1 MGKRFDR
8 TMMASLAG
16 VWVALAVSGCANV
29 GQQGVQTG
37 AASGASGASAAS
49 SVPAA
54 AAVPASDAL
63 AGTQVKLAADEG
75 TPLKKAQPLIYRVKR
90 GDTLARIAQHHHC
103 SVRQL
108 QAWNGLKNSSR
119 LKLGQVLHVASP
131 ETVRAVNAANA
142 AAHAA
147 AHAAAV
153 AAKAAAAS
161 AATSAQ
167 AAAQS
172 SAQAAAQ
179 STAQAA
185 AQSSAQAAAQS
196 SAQAAAQSTAQATAQ
211 STAQATAQST
221 AQATAQS
228 VTQPSAPSAAEA
240 REVAQQISRH
250 ANGVSLAWPA
260 GGRVVEAFQPGET
273 RGIEIGGK
281 AGDPVR
287 AAADGKVMYAGTGL
301 NDYGSLIIVQHN
313 KDFLTAYSHNRKLL
327 VKIGDIV
334 RQGQQIAEM
343 GDENNSRVSV
353 GFELR
358 RDGKPIDPMPYLP
371 QGRG

>member
-1 MGKRFDR
+1 MLGKRFDR

-16 VWVALAVSGCANV
+16 VWLALAVSGCANV
-29 GQQGVQTG
+29 GQQDAQTG
-37 AASGASGASAAS
+37 AASGTSAAS
-49 SVPAA
+49 GMPAA
-54 AAVPASDAL
+54 AAAPASDAVV
-63 AGTQVKLAADEG
+63 GTSVNIAADDG
-75 TPLKKAQPLIYRVKR
+75 TPLIKAPPLVYRVKR

-103 SVRQL
+103 TVRQL
-108 QAWNGLKNSSR
+108 QAWNGLKPSSR
-119 LKLGQVLHVASP
+119 LKHGQVLHVASP
-131 ETVRAVNAANA
+131 ETVRAANA
-142 AAHAA
+142 AAAS
-147 AHAAAV
+147 
-153 AAKAAAAS
+153 AKAAAAS
-161 AATSAQ
+161 APAVPL
-167 AAAQS
+167 AAQQL
-172 SAQAAAQ
+172 SAA
-179 STAQAA
+179 T
-185 AQSSAQAAAQS
+185 
-196 SAQAAAQSTAQATAQ
+196 TAQATAQ
-211 STAQATAQST
+211 SAT
-221 AQATAQS
+221 
-228 VTQPSAPSAAEA
+228 PSPAPSAAEA
-240 REVAQQISRH
+240 REVAQQTSRH

-301 NDYGSLIIVQHN
+301 NGYGSLIIVQHN

>member
-1 MGKRFDR
+1 MLGKRFDR

-29 GQQGVQTG
+29 GQQDAQTG
-37 AASGASGASAAS
+37 AASAASAAS
-49 SVPAA
+49 GVPAA
-54 AAVPASDAL
+54 AAVPASGAL
-63 AGTQVKLAADEG
+63 AGSSVQLAADDG
-75 TPLKKAQPLIYRVKR
+75 TPLKKSPPLVYRVKR

-108 QAWNGLKNSSR
+108 QAWNGLKPSSR

-131 ETVRAVNAANA
+131 ETVRAANA
-142 AAHAA
+142 AAA
-147 AHAAAV
+147 

-161 AATSAQ
+161 APAVPL
-167 AAAQS
+167 AAQ
-172 SAQAAAQ
+172 QAPAATT
-179 STAQAA
+179 S
-185 AQSSAQAAAQS
+185 
-196 SAQAAAQSTAQATAQ
+196 QATAQ
-211 STAQATAQST
+211 SAT
-221 AQATAQS
+221 
-228 VTQPSAPSAAEA
+228 PSPAASAAEA
-240 REVAQQISRH
+240 REVAQQTSRH

-301 NDYGSLIIVQHN
+301 NSYGSLIIVQRN

>member
-1 MGKRFDR
+1 MLGKRFDR

-16 VWVALAVSGCANV
+16 VSFALAVSGCANV
-29 GQQGVQTG
+29 GQQGAQTG
-37 AASGASGASAAS
+37 AASAAPVASAAS
-49 SVPAA
+49 GVPAA
-54 AAVPASDAL
+54 AAAPASDAL
-63 AGTQVKLAADEG
+63 AGSSVKLVASDG
-75 TPLKKAQPLIYRVKR
+75 TPLKKTPPLVYRVKR
-90 GDTLARIAQHHHC
+90 GDTLARVAQRHHC

-108 QAWNGLKNSSR
+108 EAWNGLKSSSR
-119 LKLGQVLHVASP
+119 LKPGQVLHVASP
-131 ETVRAVNAANA
+131 ETVRAVNLANA
-142 AAHAA
+142 AAA
-147 AHAAAV
+147 

-161 AATSAQ
+161 APPAPLAAQQAPGTANAQ
-167 AAAQS
+167 ASVQSPAQS
-172 SAQAAAQ
+172 
-179 STAQAA
+179 
-185 AQSSAQAAAQS
+185 
-196 SAQAAAQSTAQATAQ
+196 
-211 STAQATAQST
+211 
-221 AQATAQS
+221 
-228 VTQPSAPSAAEA
+228 PAPSAAEV
-240 REVAQQISRH
+240 REVAQETSRH

-260 GGRVVEAFQPGET
+260 GGRVVETFQPGET

-281 AGDPVR
+281 PGDPVR

-301 NDYGSLIIVQHN
+301 NSYGSLIIVQHN

>member
-8 TMMASLAG
+8 TMMASLTG
-16 VWVALAVSGCANV
+16 VWVALAMSGCANV
-29 GQQGVQTG
+29 GQQDAQSGAAASPA
-37 AASGASGASAAS
+37 AASG
-49 SVPAA
+49 VPAA
-54 AAVPASDAL
+54 TAS
-63 AGTQVKLAADEG
+63 VADHASASKQLSIGADQG
-75 TPLKKAQPLIYRVKR
+75 TPLRKAPPLVYRVKR

-103 SVRQL
+103 SVKQL
-108 QAWNGLKNSSR
+108 QAWNGLKGSSR

-142 AAHAA
+142 ANAA
-147 AHAAAV
+147 

-161 AATSAQ
+161 APASSLAAQQASSSSAAVATVPAQ
-167 AAAQS
+167 PAAARP
-172 SAQAAAQ
+172 
-179 STAQAA
+179 TAE
-185 AQSSAQAAAQS
+185 
-196 SAQAAAQSTAQATAQ
+196 
-211 STAQATAQST
+211 
-221 AQATAQS
+221 
-228 VTQPSAPSAAEA
+228 EA
-240 REVAQQISRH
+240 REVTQQTMRH
-250 ANGVSLAWPA
+250 AKGVALAWPA

-281 AGDPVR
+281 PGDPVR

-301 NDYGSLIIVQHN
+301 NSYGSLIIVQHN

-358 RDGKPIDPMPYLP
+358 HDGKPVDPLPYLP

>member
-8 TMMASLAG
+8 TKMASLAG

-29 GQQGVQTG
+29 GQQDAKTG
-37 AASGASGASAAS
+37 AAAAS

-54 AAVPASDAL
+54 SAP
-63 AGTQVKLAADEG
+63 AADATVAAPPTI
-75 TPLKKAQPLIYRVKR
+75 TPEQSALLKKSPPLVYRVKR

-103 SVRQL
+103 SVKQL
-108 QAWNGLKNSSR
+108 QAWNGLKASSH
-119 LKLGQVLHVASP
+119 LKSGQVLHVASP

-142 AAHAA
+142 AA
-147 AHAAAV
+147 
-153 AAKAAAAS
+153 KAAAAS
-161 AATSAQ
+161 APATTVAAQQTAAPASTSGSTQSPSQAVQSAQ
-167 AAAQS
+167 AVQS
-172 SAQAAAQ
+172 P
-179 STAQAA
+179 TL
-185 AQSSAQAAAQS
+185 
-196 SAQAAAQSTAQATAQ
+196 
-211 STAQATAQST
+211 
-221 AQATAQS
+221 
-228 VTQPSAPSAAEA
+228 SAAEA
-240 REVAQQISRH
+240 REVAQQIARH

-260 GGRVVEAFQPGET
+260 RGRVVEGFQPGET

-281 AGDPVR
+281 PGDPVR

-301 NDYGSLIIVQHN
+301 NSYGSLIIVQHN

-327 VKIGDIV
+327 VKTGDLV
-334 RQGQQIAEM
+334 VQGQQIAEM

-371 QGRG
+371 HGRG

>member
-1 MGKRFDR
+1 MLGKRFDR

-29 GQQGVQTG
+29 GQQGGQTDAAA
-37 AASGASGASAAS
+37 AASG
-49 SVPAA
+49 VPAA
-54 AAVPASDAL
+54 AAAPASDAL
-63 AGTQVKLAADEG
+63 AGTSVKPAADDG
-75 TPLKKAQPLIYRVKR
+75 APLKKSPPLVYRVKR

-108 QAWNGLKNSSR
+108 QAWNGLKPSSR

-142 AAHAA
+142 AANAA
-147 AHAAAV
+147 AA

-161 AATSAQ
+161 APAVPL
-167 AAAQS
+167 AAQ
-172 SAQAAAQ
+172 QASPA
-179 STAQAA
+179 SL
-185 AQSSAQAAAQS
+185 S
-196 SAQAAAQSTAQATAQ
+196 QATAQ
-211 STAQATAQST
+211 PAT
-221 AQATAQS
+221 
-228 VTQPSAPSAAEA
+228 PSPAPSAAEA
-240 REVAQQISRH
+240 REVAQQTSRH

-260 GGRVVEAFQPGET
+260 GGRVIEAFQPGET

-301 NDYGSLIIVQHN
+301 NSYGSLIIVQHN

>member
-1 MGKRFDR
+1 MLGKRFDR

-29 GQQGVQTG
+29 GQQDAQTG
-37 AASGASGASAAS
+37 AASGASAAS
-49 SVPAA
+49 GVPAA
-54 AAVPASDAL
+54 AAAPASGAL
-63 AGTQVKLAADEG
+63 AGLSVQSAADDG
-75 TPLKKAQPLIYRVKR
+75 TPLKKSPPLVYRVKR

-108 QAWNGLKNSSR
+108 QAWNGLKPSSR

-131 ETVRAVNAANA
+131 ETVRAANA
-142 AAHAA
+142 AAA
-147 AHAAAV
+147 

-161 AATSAQ
+161 APAAPL
-167 AAAQS
+167 AAQ
-172 SAQAAAQ
+172 QAPATTTSQ
-179 STAQAA
+179 T
-185 AQSSAQAAAQS
+185 
-196 SAQAAAQSTAQATAQ
+196 TAQ
-211 STAQATAQST
+211 SAT
-221 AQATAQS
+221 
-228 VTQPSAPSAAEA
+228 PSAAPSAAEA
-240 REVAQQISRH
+240 REVAQQTSRH

-281 AGDPVR
+281 PGDPVR

-301 NDYGSLIIVQHN
+301 NSYGSLIIVQHN

-358 RDGKPIDPMPYLP
+358 RDGKPVDPMPYLP

>member
-1 MGKRFDR
+1 MLGKRFDR

-29 GQQGVQTG
+29 GQQDAQTG
-37 AASGASGASAAS
+37 AASGASAAS
-49 SVPAA
+49 GVPAA
-54 AAVPASDAL
+54 AAAPASGAL
-63 AGTQVKLAADEG
+63 AGSSVQSAADDG
-75 TPLKKAQPLIYRVKR
+75 TPLKKSPPLVYRVKR

-108 QAWNGLKNSSR
+108 QAWNGLKPSSR

-131 ETVRAVNAANA
+131 ETVRAANA
-142 AAHAA
+142 AAA
-147 AHAAAV
+147 
-153 AAKAAAAS
+153 AAKAAAVSVPAAPLAAQQAS
-161 AATSAQ
+161 AATTSQ
-167 AAAQS
+167 
-172 SAQAAAQ
+172 
-179 STAQAA
+179 T
-185 AQSSAQAAAQS
+185 
-196 SAQAAAQSTAQATAQ
+196 TAQ
-211 STAQATAQST
+211 SAT
-221 AQATAQS
+221 
-228 VTQPSAPSAAEA
+228 PSAAPSAAEA
-240 REVAQQISRH
+240 REVAQQTSRH

-281 AGDPVR
+281 PGDPVR

-301 NDYGSLIIVQHN
+301 NSYGSLIIVQHN

-358 RDGKPIDPMPYLP
+358 RDGKPVDPMPYLP

>member
-1 MGKRFDR
+1 MLGKRFDR

-29 GQQGVQTG
+29 GQQGAQTG
-37 AASGASGASAAS
+37 AAVGASGTSAASAA
-49 SVPAA
+49 PAA
-54 AAVPASDAL
+54 AVAPASNAL
-63 AGTQVKLAADEG
+63 AGMSVLAAADDG
-75 TPLKKAQPLIYRVKR
+75 TPLKNAPPLVYRVKR
-90 GDTLARIAQHHHC
+90 GDTLARVAQRHHC

-108 QAWNGLKNSSR
+108 QAWNGLKPSSR
-119 LKLGQVLHVASP
+119 LKQGQVLHVASP

-142 AAHAA
+142 AAAA
-147 AHAAAV
+147 AKTTAASASAV
-153 AAKAAAAS
+153 PLAAQQAS
-161 AATSAQ
+161 AATTS
-167 AAAQS
+167 
-172 SAQAAAQ
+172 
-179 STAQAA
+179 
-185 AQSSAQAAAQS
+185 
-196 SAQAAAQSTAQATAQ
+196 QATAQ
-211 STAQATAQST
+211 SATTSA
-221 AQATAQS
+221 
-228 VTQPSAPSAAEA
+228 APSAAEV
-240 REVAQQISRH
+240 REVAKETSRH

-301 NDYGSLIIVQHN
+301 NSYGSLIIVQHN

-327 VKIGDIV
+327 VKIGDVV

>member
-1 MGKRFDR
+1 MLGKRFDR

-29 GQQGVQTG
+29 GQQDAQTG
-37 AASGASGASAAS
+37 AAAGASAAS
-49 SVPAA
+49 GVPAA
-54 AAVPASDAL
+54 AAAPASGAV
-63 AGTQVKLAADEG
+63 AGPSAQLSADDG
-75 TPLKKAQPLIYRVKR
+75 TPLKKAPPLVYRVKR

-108 QAWNGLKNSSR
+108 QAWNGLKPSSR

-131 ETVRAVNAANA
+131 ETVRAANA
-142 AAHAA
+142 AAA
-147 AHAAAV
+147 

-161 AATSAQ
+161 APAVPL
-167 AAAQS
+167 AAQ
-172 SAQAAAQ
+172 QAPAATT
-179 STAQAA
+179 S
-185 AQSSAQAAAQS
+185 
-196 SAQAAAQSTAQATAQ
+196 QATAQ
-211 STAQATAQST
+211 SAT
-221 AQATAQS
+221 
-228 VTQPSAPSAAEA
+228 PSPAASAAEA
-240 REVAQQISRH
+240 REVAQQTSRH

-281 AGDPVR
+281 VGDPVR

-301 NDYGSLIIVQHN
+301 NGYGSLIIVQHN

>member
-16 VWVALAVSGCANV
+16 VWVALAVGGCANV
-29 GQQGVQTG
+29 GQQGAQTG
-37 AASGASGASAAS
+37 AAAGAAAASA
-49 SVPAA
+49 VPAA
-54 AAVPASDAL
+54 SAPTSDA
-63 AGTQVKLAADEG
+63 TAAAPTGISADQSAL
-75 TPLKKAQPLIYRVKR
+75 LKKSPPLVYRVRR

-103 SVRQL
+103 SMKQL
-108 QAWNGLKNSSR
+108 QAWNGLKASSR
-119 LKLGQVLHVASP
+119 LKPGQVLHVASP

-142 AAHAA
+142 AA
-147 AHAAAV
+147 
-153 AAKAAAAS
+153 KAAAAS
-161 AATSAQ
+161 APAASVAARQTASAASTP

-172 SAQAAAQ
+172 AQAVQ
-179 STAQAA
+179 SPAL
-185 AQSSAQAAAQS
+185 
-196 SAQAAAQSTAQATAQ
+196 
-211 STAQATAQST
+211 
-221 AQATAQS
+221 
-228 VTQPSAPSAAEA
+228 SAAEA
-240 REVAQQISRH
+240 REVAQQTARH

-260 GGRVVEAFQPGET
+260 GGRVVEGFQPGET

-281 AGDPVR
+281 PGDPVR
-287 AAADGKVMYAGTGL
+287 AAANGKVMYAGTGL
-301 NDYGSLIIVQHN
+301 NSYGSLIIVQHN

-327 VKIGDIV
+327 VKTGDIV
-334 RQGQQIAEM
+334 VQGQQIAEM

>member
-1 MGKRFDR
+1 MVKKRFDR
-8 TMMASLAG
+8 TIKASLAG

-29 GQQGVQTG
+29 GQQGAPTG
-37 AASGASGASAAS
+37 AAADATAASAVPAANASAAT
-49 SVPAA
+49 AA
-54 AAVPASDAL
+54 TGAPLAIGADAG
-63 AGTQVKLAADEG
+63 A
-75 TPLKKAQPLIYRVKR
+75 PLKKSPPLVYRVKR

-108 QAWNGLKNSSR
+108 QAWNGLKTKSR

-142 AAHAA
+142 AAAA
-147 AHAAAV
+147 SV
-153 AAKAAAAS
+153 AAGASATQGTAATPATPATSAAAAQADS
-161 AATSAQ
+161 A
-167 AAAQS
+167 
-172 SAQAAAQ
+172 
-179 STAQAA
+179 
-185 AQSSAQAAAQS
+185 
-196 SAQAAAQSTAQATAQ
+196 
-211 STAQATAQST
+211 
-221 AQATAQS
+221 
-228 VTQPSAPSAAEA
+228 APSAAEA
-240 REVAQQISRH
+240 REVAQQTARH
-250 ANGVSLAWPA
+250 ANGVALAWPA
-260 GGRVVEAFQPGET
+260 AGRVVEGFQAGET

-281 AGDPVR
+281 PGDPVR

-301 NDYGSLIIVQHN
+301 NSYGSLIIVQHN

-358 RDGKPIDPMPYLP
+358 HDGKPIDPMPYLP

>member
-29 GQQGVQTG
+29 GQQGATPD
-37 AASGASGASAAS
+37 ASAAS
-49 SVPAA
+49 GVPAA
-54 AAVPASDAL
+54 AAAPASDAL
-63 AGTQVKLAADEG
+63 ASPSVKLTADDG
-75 TPLKKAQPLIYRVKR
+75 APLKKAPPLEYRVKR
-90 GDTLARIAQHHHC
+90 GDTLARIAQDNHC
-103 SVRQL
+103 SVKQL
-108 QAWNGLKNSSR
+108 QAWNGLKPSSR
-119 LKLGQVLHVASP
+119 LKRGQVLHVASP
-131 ETVRAVNAANA
+131 ETVREVNAA
-142 AAHAA
+142 
-147 AHAAAV
+147 
-153 AAKAAAAS
+153 AAAAKTTAAS
-161 AATSAQ
+161 APAVAL
-167 AAAQS
+167 AAQ
-172 SAQAAAQ
+172 QT
-179 STAQAA
+179 STAT
-185 AQSSAQAAAQS
+185 
-196 SAQAAAQSTAQATAQ
+196 TAQATSSASAQ
-211 STAQATAQST
+211 STPRS
-221 AQATAQS
+221 
-228 VTQPSAPSAAEA
+228 PAPSAAEA
-240 REVAQQISRH
+240 REVAQQTARH
-250 ANGVSLAWPA
+250 ANRVSLAWPA

-301 NDYGSLIIVQHN
+301 NSYGSLIIVQHN

-358 RDGKPIDPMPYLP
+358 HDGKPIDPMPYLP

>member
-1 MGKRFDR
+1 MLGKRFDR

-29 GQQGVQTG
+29 GQQGAQTG
-37 AASGASGASAAS
+37 AASGASAAPG
-49 SVPAA
+49 VPAA
-54 AAVPASDAL
+54 AAAPASNAV
-63 AGTQVKLAADEG
+63 AGTSVELAADDG
-75 TPLKKAQPLIYRVKR
+75 TPLKKAPPLVYRVKR

-108 QAWNGLKNSSR
+108 QAWNGLKPSSR
-119 LKLGQVLHVASP
+119 LKRGQVLHVASP
-131 ETVRAVNAANA
+131 ETVRAVNAATAAANA
-142 AAHAA
+142 AAA
-147 AHAAAV
+147 

-161 AATSAQ
+161 APAVPL
-167 AAAQS
+167 AAQQA
-172 SAQAAAQ
+172 SAA
-179 STAQAA
+179 T
-185 AQSSAQAAAQS
+185 
-196 SAQAAAQSTAQATAQ
+196 TAQATAQ
-211 STAQATAQST
+211 SATQS
-221 AQATAQS
+221 
-228 VTQPSAPSAAEA
+228 PAPSAAEA

-287 AAADGKVMYAGTGL
+287 AAAGGKVMYAGTGL
-301 NDYGSLIIVQHN
+301 NGYGSLIIVQHN

-327 VKIGDIV
+327 VRIGDIV

-343 GDENNSRVSV
+343 GDESNSRVSV

-358 RDGKPIDPMPYLP
+358 RDGKPIDPLPYLP